1 MMERVSA
8 RLPFVLVASL
18 ALGGA
23 FLAACGS
30 RSQSPDE
37 QLASASVSASASA
50 SAPVASASA
59 PVASASAS
67 AAVAPAPVDDGE
79 WSGPNIDPNGRTKLN
94 LRQVADARRRHKNI
108 DDNPLLEQVV
118 AELGEPQIKRSNG
131 RLVWYGIEERPG
143 QPKADGSA
151 GLPVKFCLELELAV
165 EDGRITT
172 TTLRKYGSSE
182 TLHDPRLAKDAWK
195 LCGEKR

>member
-1 MMERVSA
+1 MERVSA
-8 RLPFVLVASL
+8 RVPFVLFASL

-23 FLAACGS
+23 VLAACGS
-30 RSQSPDE
+30 RSESPDE

-50 SAPVASASA
+50 SPPVASASA

-67 AAVAPAPVDDGE
+67 AAVVAPPPVDDGE
-79 WSGPNIDPNGRTKLN
+79 WSGPNIDPSGRTKLN

-118 AELGEPQIKRSNG
+118 AEIGEPQIKRSNG
-131 RLVWYGIEERPG
+131 KLVWYGIEERPG
-143 QPKADGSA
+143 EPKADGSP
-151 GLPVKFCLELELAV
+151 GLPVKFCLELELTV
-165 EDGRITT
+165 EDGKITT